1 MNNCVGIGNQKL
13 FLLFIFYTAIVCG
26 YALTLIISRFA
37 ACAINN
43 LDCGSEV
50 DFLMVLFLFLESLLF
65 MMFTLCMLGDQLS
78 SMRSNQTS
86 IDRLKNQKHDIRV
99 EVNEVCG
106 SPVEV
111 RFQLNWLLPVSVSYS
126 DSLTERI
133 FGYRQNPDKEYC
145 TSCPGKEEAT
155 PLIQREETSAIEMVS
170 DSNSNN
176 SNAKEMKSEIE
187 SKSPGVQNPIVTD
200 GSHQVRTFILCLS
213 FILFLYFKCAEYIL
227 FIEMQN

>member
-1 MNNCVGIGNQKL
+1 M
-13 FLLFIFYTAIVCG
+13 CG
-26 YALTLIISRFA
+26 YALALILSRFA
-37 ACAINN
+37 ACALNN

-106 SPVEV
+106 SPIEV
-111 RFQLNWLLPVSVSYS
+111 RFQLNWLLPVSVSFN

-145 TSCPGKEEAT
+145 TSCPGKDKEEAT
-155 PLIQREETSAIEMVS
+155 PLIQREDASAIEMVAA
-170 DSNSNN
+170 DSKVKDS
-176 SNAKEMKSEIE
+176 KSESE
-187 SKSPGVQNPIVTD
+187 SKSSTQPTAAVE
-200 GSHQVRTFILCLS
+200 GSHQVFFSLLPV
-213 FILFLYFKCAEYIL
+213 ILFH
-227 FIEMQN
+227 FIVTD

>member
-1 MNNCVGIGNQKL
+1 M
-13 FLLFIFYTAIVCG
+13 CG
-26 YALTLIISRFA
+26 YALALILSRFA
-37 ACAINN
+37 ACALNN

-106 SPVEV
+106 SPIEV
-111 RFQLNWLLPVSVSYS
+111 RFQLNWLLPVSVSFS

-155 PLIQREETSAIEMVS
+155 PLIQREDTSAIEMVAA
-170 DSNSNN
+170 DSKGKDS
-176 SNAKEMKSEIE
+176 KSESE
-187 SKSPGVQNPIVTD
+187 SKSSAQPTAAVE
-200 GSHQVRTFILCLS
+200 GSHQVFI
-213 FILFLYFKCAEYIL
+213 
-227 FIEMQN
+227 

>member
-1 MNNCVGIGNQKL
+1 MFEFLGPWVNNCVGIGNQKL
-13 FLLFIFYTAIVCG
+13 FLLFIFYTAVVCG
-26 YALTLIISRFA
+26 YALALILSRFA
-37 ACAINN
+37 ACALNN

-106 SPVEV
+106 SPIEV
-111 RFQLNWLLPVSVSYS
+111 RFQLNWLLPVSVSFS

-155 PLIQREETSAIEMVS
+155 PLIQREDASAIEMVA
-170 DSNSNN
+170 DSKVKDS
-176 SNAKEMKSEIE
+176 KSESE
-187 SKSPGVQNPIVTD
+187 SKSSTQPTAAIE
-200 GSHQVRTFILCLS
+200 GSHQVFISLL
-213 FILFLYFKCAEYIL
+213 FLIILFH
-227 FIEMQN
+227 FIVTD